1 MREIA
6 DFASLNSEIF
16 FGGANKKV
24 YVFMSSEPSS
34 NVFPS
39 ELTFKYMVS
48 KVLVKGVC
56 GEVRLCFRI
65 SDLHSVAINL
75 FGGGRFR
82 GMLNFAYKGGG
93 GLRHMLKIAVKRGG
107 GGV

>member
-34 NVFPS
+34 NVFPF

-82 GMLNFAYKGGG
+82 GMLNF
-93 GLRHMLKIAVKRGG
+93 V
-107 GGV
+107 

>member
-1 MREIA
+1 MDNVSIGSAPVGVEQLSDQHIQKMA
-6 DFASLNSEIF
+6 PQKKKTASS
-16 FGGANKKV
+16 KK
-24 YVFMSSEPSS
+24 
-34 NVFPS
+34 
-39 ELTFKYMVS
+39 TFKYMVS
-48 KVLVKGVC
+48 KVLGKGVC

-65 SDLHSVAINL
+65 PDLHSVAINL

-107 GGV
+107 GV